1 MSKSYSKSTKRFNFS
16 VNRNSTSHA
25 AGSNT
30 VTIETRSDDEYY
42 STPTVGLTMS
52 VKEAKALSRFLD
64 KTLNTAPA
72 IKAPVIAK

>member
-1 MSKSYSKSTKRFNFS
+1 MSQSYSKSTKRFNFS

-25 AGSNT
+25 AGANT

-42 STPTVGLTMS
+42 STSTVGLTMS

-64 KTLNTAPA
+64 KTLNTPVV
-72 IKAPVIAK
+72 KASVTTK